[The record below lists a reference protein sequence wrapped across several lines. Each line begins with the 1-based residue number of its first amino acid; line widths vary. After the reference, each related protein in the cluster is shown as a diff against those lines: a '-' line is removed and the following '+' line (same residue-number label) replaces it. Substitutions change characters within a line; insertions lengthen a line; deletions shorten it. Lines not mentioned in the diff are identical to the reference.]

1 MDEFEKE
8 LKLGFLEE
16 ATQLLSEV
24 EACLLQLEKD
34 PENPATIDQI
44 FRIAH
49 NIKGSSKA
57 VGFVAMGDFAH
68 EFESFLL
75 KVKNRELTPNRA
87 VADLTLRCTDH
98 LNMMVQQLKENLE
111 AQFDSRDLLMALQNP
126 GALSSAPAAAPALT
140 VVADASPASGSEAQ
154 AEAPAHEP
162 VHAPTHVVELKAPPA
177 PSAANNQP
185 KAAADES
192 IRVSLSRVEKL
203 INFVGEM
210 MILNSVLR
218 EQLRD
223 ANPLLRKTSTQLH
236 KITKEI
242 QDLSMSL
249 RMMPLKTTF
258 QKMQRI
264 VRDTSSALGKD
275 VNLIL
280 TGEETE
286 VDKTILELLTDP
298 LVHIIRNSVDHG
310 IEVPDKRL
318 ERGKPRTGNVEL
330 KAFHQ
335 SGKLVIQIK
344 DDGGGIDTERLR
356 AKATERG
363 ILSPGQQLSEKEA
376 LHLIFH
382 PGLSTKQE
390 VTDISGRGVGMDV
403 VKTNVER
410 IQGEIEISSE
420 FGKGSC
426 FTINLPLTLAIVD
439 AMILREGDA
448 KFVLPLAQVQESLLL
463 DQAQIKTSRERDEIL
478 ILRDKTLPL
487 FRLGK
492 MLGVPPVK
500 RTGNEP
506 QMVVVSHSNNFH
518 FAIVVDEIIE
528 QTQIVIKTL
537 GSELRGLQGFSGST
551 ILGDGHPALI
561 LELIDL
567 VKLHA
572 KKPARLSAIGA
583 A

>member
-16 ATQLLSEV
+16 ATQLLAEV
-24 EACLLQLEKD
+24 ESCLLVFEKD
-34 PENPATIDQI
+34 PENPATLDQI

-57 VGFVAMGDFAH
+57 VGFMGMGDFAH

-75 KVKNRELTPNRA
+75 RVKNREVKPTRA
-87 VADLTLRCTDH
+87 TADLTLRSVDH
-98 LNMMVQQLKENLE
+98 LNMMVGQLKENLD
-111 AQFDSRDLLMALQNP
+111 AQFDSRDLLAALHNP
-126 GALSSAPAAAPALT
+126 PTEAVG
-140 VVADASPASGSEAQ
+140 ASPQAS
-154 AEAPAHEP
+154 AHLFD
-162 VHAPTHVVELKAPPA
+162 LKAPPPTA
-177 PSAANNQP
+177 THNQP
-185 KAAADES
+185 KASADES

-203 INFVGEM
+203 INFVGEI

-223 ANPLLRKTSTQLH
+223 ADPLIRKTSTQLH

-249 RMMPLKTTF
+249 RMMPLKPTF

-264 VRDTSSALGKD
+264 VRDTSTSLGKD

-286 VDKTILELLTDP
+286 VDKTILECLTDP

-310 IEVPDKRL
+310 IEVSEKRL
-318 ERGKPRTGNVEL
+318 ERGKPNAGTVEL

-344 DDGGGIDTERLR
+344 DDGGGIDTERLK
-356 AKATERG
+356 AKAIERG
-363 ILSPGQQLSEKEA
+363 VLTAGKELTHQEA

-382 PGLSTKQE
+382 PGLSTKAE

-403 VKTNVER
+403 VKTNVEK
-410 IQGEIEISSE
+410 IQGEIEIESQ

-426 FTINLPLTLAIVD
+426 FTIILPLTLAIVD
-439 AMILREGDA
+439 AMIIREGDA
-448 KFVLPLAQVQESLLL
+448 KFVLPLAQVQESLIL
-463 DQAQIKTSRERDEIL
+463 DPSNIKTARERDEIL
-478 ILRDKTLPL
+478 LLRNQTLPL
-487 FRLGK
+487 FRLSK
-492 MLGVPPVK
+492 LLGVSTKKTV
-500 RTGNEP
+500 TD
-506 QMVVVSHSNNFH
+506 QMIVVSHAGNFS
-518 FAIVVDEIIE
+518 FAVVVDEIIE

-537 GSELRGLQGFSGST
+537 GSELRNLQGFSGST

-567 VKLHA
+567 VKIDS
-572 KKPARLSAIGA
+572 KKPTRLSATGA

>member
-16 ATQLLSEV
+16 ATQLLAEV
-24 EACLLQLEKD
+24 ESCLLVFEKD
-34 PENPATIDQI
+34 PENPATLDQI

-57 VGFVAMGDFAH
+57 VGFMGMGDFAH

-75 KVKNRELTPNRA
+75 RVKNRELKPTRA
-87 VADLTLRCTDH
+87 IADLTLRSVDH
-98 LNMMVQQLKENLE
+98 LNMMVGQLKENLD
-111 AQFDSRDLLMALQNP
+111 AQFDSRDLLAALHNP
-126 GALSSAPAAAPALT
+126 PTETVETSTAPSEGSTPPQASAHLF
-140 VVADASPASGSEAQ
+140 D
-154 AEAPAHEP
+154 
-162 VHAPTHVVELKAPPA
+162 LKAPPPPA
-177 PSAANNQP
+177 MHNQP
-185 KAAADES
+185 KSGADES

-203 INFVGEM
+203 INFVGEI

-223 ANPLLRKTSTQLH
+223 ADPLIRKTSTQLH

-249 RMMPLKTTF
+249 RMMPLKPTF

-264 VRDTSSALGKD
+264 VRDTSTALGKD

-286 VDKTILELLTDP
+286 VDKTILECLTDP

-310 IEVPDKRL
+310 IEASEKRL
-318 ERGKPRTGNVEL
+318 ERSKSKAGTVEL

-335 SGKLVIQIK
+335 SGKLVIQIM
-344 DDGGGIDTERLR
+344 DDGGGIDTERLK
-356 AKATERG
+356 AKAIERG
-363 ILSPGQQLSEKEA
+363 VLAAGKELTHKEA

-382 PGLSTKQE
+382 PGLSTKAE

-403 VKTNVER
+403 VKTNVEK
-410 IQGEIEISSE
+410 IQGEIEIESQ

-426 FTINLPLTLAIVD
+426 FTIILPLTLAIVD

-448 KFVLPLAQVQESLLL
+448 KFVLPLAQVQESLIL
-463 DQAQIKTSRERDEIL
+463 DPSNIKTARERDEIL
-478 ILRDKTLPL
+478 LLRDQTLPL
-487 FRLGK
+487 FRLSK
-492 MLGVPPVK
+492 LLGVQTKKTV
-500 RTGNEP
+500 TD
-506 QMVVVSHSNNFH
+506 QMIVVSHAGNFS
-518 FAIVVDEIIE
+518 FAVVVDEIIE

-537 GSELRGLQGFSGST
+537 GSELRHLQGFSGST

-567 VKLHA
+567 VKIYS
-572 KKPARLSAIGA
+572 KKSTRL
-583 A
+583 